1 MATSQPATTR
11 RLSSLQAPNAHVGL
25 GEKQEQT
32 RKASPAFKAF
42 AGSIGGLIEACCLQP
57 MVRTPAR
64 AYYDFSRPSPTCHRC
79 SYAITTSPKHLSTL
93 PQDTIKTRMQLQPAK
108 YTNILVSGG
117 TIARE
122 EGVRAMWKGL
132 TPFATHLYCKYALRF
147 GTNAFFQSLLAD
159 QNGKLDT
166 GRRVLSGLG
175 AGVVE
180 ALVIVTP
187 FEVIKIR
194 LQNQHGLD
202 KSTLKYQGPIDAL
215 VKTVR
220 NEVSPPAAFH
230 SRSLRGVIHLGGS
243 SNQWQSLWGIFIRS
257 GGH

>member
-1 MATSQPATTR
+1 
-11 RLSSLQAPNAHVGL
+11 
-25 GEKQEQT
+25 
-32 RKASPAFKAF
+32 
-42 AGSIGGLIEACCLQP
+42 
-57 MVRTPAR
+57 
-64 AYYDFSRPSPTCHRC
+64 
-79 SYAITTSPKHLSTL
+79 L

-220 NEVSPPAAFH
+220 NEVSPPAASIPKSF
-230 SRSLRGVIHLGGS
+230 VGG
-243 SNQWQSLWGIFIRS
+243 
-257 GGH
+257 GGGF